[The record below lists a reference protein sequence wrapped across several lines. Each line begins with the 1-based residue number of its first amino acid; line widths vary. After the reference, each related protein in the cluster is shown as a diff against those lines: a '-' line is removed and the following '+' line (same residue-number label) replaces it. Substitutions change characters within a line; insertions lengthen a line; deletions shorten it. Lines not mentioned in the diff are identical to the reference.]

1 MALEK
6 LIASENASELEA
18 RYSKSEPIQNIMKIS
33 EAITDEKYIVDV
45 LNLIVTVTS
54 AITHIK
60 MCSLWLIDKKES
72 PWRICLKV
80 SQGISADLIQYP
92 SLALNQGVVGMV
104 AATQR
109 PLVIADVL
117 REQKFKE
124 KNMAQKLG
132 VVSMLS
138 VPIVYKNGNLYGV
151 LNCFTTQAHTFSE
164 AEVTRVKGVANQAA
178 IAIFNTELM
187 VRAGLAKEELDTQ
200 YLLIRARNVLMGQR
214 NIAAPEASRW
224 IHHCS
229 KTSCRPLRQV
239 AQAILLV
246 TP

>member
-1 MALEK
+1 MILENS
-6 LIASENASELEA
+6 IASENISEFEA
-18 RYSKSEPIQNIMKIS
+18 RFSKAEPIQDIIKIS

-45 LNLIVTVTS
+45 LNLIVLVAS

-60 MCSLWLIDKKES
+60 MCSLWLIDKKEK
-72 PWRICLKV
+72 PWRICLKI
-80 SQGISADLIQYP
+80 SQGISADLIQHP

-109 PLVIADVL
+109 PFIIADVL
-117 REQKFKE
+117 REHKFKE
-124 KNMAQKLG
+124 KNMARKLG
-132 VVSMLS
+132 IVSMLS
-138 VPIVYKNGNLYGV
+138 VPIVCKKGNLSGV

-164 AEVTRVKGVANQAA
+164 TEVTLMNGVANQAA

-200 YLLIRARNVLMGQR
+200 YLLIHARNVLMGQR
-214 NIAAPEASRW
+214 KIAAPEASNW

-229 KTSCRPLRQV
+229 KTSCRTLRQV